1 MLQYKSEYLR
11 DPYIKDLKH
20 SLYTCYKYEII
31 NTKGDVAKV
40 YASES
45 ITLIYSSDML
55 LRIERNRRLFAKPH
69 HLIYDNTTG
78 QQFGVFEFPDWQNA
92 NKTRCTMRLN
102 NGKVYSFLQ
111 NNDHRRLLKPS
122 TWSRYCFEMTN
133 SENLITYDGDRKAG
147 SITCVD
153 KTEITPI
160 ALGFFIIDDKF
171 RTSEETA
178 G

>member
-20 SLYTCYKYEII
+20 SLYACYKYEIENI
-31 NTKGDVAKV
+31 EGNVATI

-45 ITLIYSSDML
+45 ITLIYCSDML
-55 LRIERNRRLFAKPH
+55 LRVERNRRLFAKPH
-69 HLIYDNTTG
+69 HFIYDTTSE
-78 QQFGVFEFPDWQNA
+78 QQLGVFEFPDWQNA
-92 NKTRCTMRLN
+92 NKTRCIMRLN
-102 NGKVYSFLQ
+102 AGKVYSFVQ

-122 TWSRYCFEMTN
+122 TCSRYCFEMTN
-133 SENLITYDGDRKAG
+133 SENSITYEGNRNAG
-147 SITCVD
+147 SITCMD
-153 KTEITPI
+153 ETEITPI

-171 RTSEETA
+171 RTSEETT